1 MATFFILLGFIVIP
15 LIWIIGLIKPALV
28 GKVLN
33 KDFNRKQMSMVAV
46 PLSLLCIGI
55 GGALL
60 PPVPL
65 QDTIKPNDV
74 KQEVKAD
81 PVIKKS
87 QEIQPTEITV
97 KNEPIDDKKTFGKP
111 TFDEKQK
118 VELAYI
124 ALKQNEN
131 SAVSCIEKQLNHRY
145 YLGCRFVTVGSQSGV
160 QLFIYDNQKDPTK
173 RFYALNGT
181 ARSTY
186 ESHLTNNPIF
196 GDFAD
201 VFGLPLP
208 NDIMLDEI
216 LAKFN

>member
-15 LIWIIGLIKPALV
+15 LIWIIGLIKPRLFS
-28 GKVLN
+28 
-33 KDFNRKQMSMVAV
+33 KDFSRKQISLIAV
-46 PLSLLCIGI
+46 PLSVLCIVI

-60 PPVPL
+60 PPTPVK
-65 QDTIKPNDV
+65 DTIKPNDV
-74 KQEVKAD
+74 KQEIKAE
-81 PVIKKS
+81 PVIEKS
-87 QEIQPTEITV
+87 QEIQPTEVAV

-124 ALKQNEN
+124 ALKQNKN
-131 SAVSCIEKQLNHRY
+131 SAVSCVEKQLNHRHY
-145 YLGCRFVTVGSQSGV
+145 FGCRFVTVGNQSGV
-160 QLFIYDNQKDPTK
+160 QLFVYDNQKDPAK

-186 ESHLTNNPIF
+186 ESYLTNNPIF

-201 VFGLPLP
+201 GFGLPLP
-208 NDIMLDEI
+208 NDIVLDEI